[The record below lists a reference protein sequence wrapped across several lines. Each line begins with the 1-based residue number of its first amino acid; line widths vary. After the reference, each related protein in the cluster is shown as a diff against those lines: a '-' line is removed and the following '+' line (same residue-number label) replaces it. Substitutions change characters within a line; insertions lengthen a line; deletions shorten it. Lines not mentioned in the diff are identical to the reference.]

1 MDTSRLAQI
10 NSAVAQCSLAELA
23 PRLHATAMA
32 LDRFLVDDA
41 ARRSFWS
48 RLPSDAQQILGAL
61 CAAGQAPHAP
71 PASAPSGPA
80 VAAAQLERFP
90 GDVLGAII
98 AFVDLPM
105 RFSCVAASRTMR
117 DACMRL
123 SPRLERSL
131 VSLRF
136 PLLTTVT
143 DIRTAPR
150 ELFRT
155 FTDFEASG
163 GTFMDVARGGA
174 TMPQTT
180 ASGLEAFTLSLEL
193 VVGKW
198 SQGETRTVFR
208 THESVFVGTG
218 RRDQSQPGRT
228 AYEWTVPEGVFQ
240 RASHLTSNTGE
251 NLRILAK
258 VVASRRRGASGLQFA
273 KLVQSGVLDYD
284 EGYVFEAIQI
294 PCNRDNEGL
303 NLLKLNADEFD
314 GPALELRWDEP
325 GAPLGGQMTVD
336 PQVSKVQGLFK
347 WNTHDDAEDMS
358 SQWTIACLEHYVE
371 WSPR

>member
-23 PRLHATAMA
+23 PHLHATAMA
-32 LDRFLVDDA
+32 LDRFLVDDS
-41 ARRSFWS
+41 ARRRFWS

-61 CAAGQAPHAP
+61 CAVGQAPHAP

-90 GDVLGAII
+90 EDVLGAII

-105 RFSCVAASRTMR
+105 RFACVAASRTTR
-117 DACMRL
+117 DACTRL
-123 SPRLERSL
+123 SPRLENSL
-131 VSLRF
+131 VLKRF

-155 FTDFEASG
+155 FTDFEARNSP
-163 GTFMDVARGGA
+163 FARP
-174 TMPQTT
+174 PQTT

-218 RRDQSQPGRT
+218 RRGQSQPGRT

-251 NLRILAK
+251 NLRIMAK

-273 KLVQSGVLDYD
+273 KLFQGGVVDYD
-284 EGYVFEAIQI
+284 EGYVFDVEEI
-294 PCNRDNEGL
+294 PCNRANKGL
-303 NLLKLNADEFD
+303 NLIKNKADALDLFTDPGLNLIWRPTDV
-314 GPALELRWDEP
+314 R
-325 GAPLGGQMTVD
+325 TVD
-336 PQVSKVQGLFK
+336 YQVSKITGLFK

>member
-23 PRLHATAMA
+23 PHLHATAMA
-32 LDRFLVDDA
+32 LDRFLVDDS

-48 RLPSDAQQILGAL
+48 RLPSDAQHILGAL

-90 GDVLGAII
+90 EDVLGAII

-105 RFSCVAASRTMR
+105 RFTCVVASRTLR
-117 DACMRL
+117 DACTRL

-150 ELFRT
+150 ELF
-155 FTDFEASG
+155 
-163 GTFMDVARGGA
+163 GTFAEFEDRHSPFAVPP
-174 TMPQTT
+174 TTT

-198 SQGETRTVFR
+198 LPGETPNSRQVFR

-218 RRDQSQPGRT
+218 RRDQSQPGRA

-240 RASHLTSNTGE
+240 RATHRTTSIGGD
-251 NLRILAK
+251 LRIIAK

-273 KLVQSGVLDYD
+273 KVYQGGLVDYD
-284 EGYVFEAIQI
+284 EGYVFDVVEI
-294 PCNRDNEGL
+294 PCDRGNPGLSLIKSRGDDMDQFTDPGLDLFWREGDYD
-303 NLLKLNADEFD
+303 AE
-314 GPALELRWDEP
+314 
-325 GAPLGGQMTVD
+325 QMTLD
-336 PQVSKVQGLFK
+336 PSKVTGLFK
-347 WNTHDDAEDMS
+347 WNTPNESEAMSAEA
-358 SQWTIACLEHYVE
+358 TIACLEHYVE
-371 WSPR
+371 WSPW

>member
-23 PRLHATAMA
+23 PHLHATAMA

-48 RLPSDAQQILGAL
+48 RLPSDAQHILGAL

-90 GDVLGAII
+90 EDVLGAII

-105 RFSCVAASRTMR
+105 RFTCVVASRTLR
-117 DACMRL
+117 DACTRL

-143 DIRTAPR
+143 DTRTAPR

-155 FTDFEASG
+155 FTDFEARPSP
-163 GTFMDVARGGA
+163 FARQP
-174 TMPQTT
+174 TTT

-198 SQGETRTVFR
+198 LPGETPTSRQVFK
-208 THESVFVGTG
+208 TKETVFVGTG
-218 RRDQSQPGRT
+218 RRDQGRT
-228 AYEWTVPEGVFQ
+228 AYEWTVPPGVFQ
-240 RASHLTSNTGE
+240 RAGHLTSMFGGDH
-251 NLRILAK
+251 RIRAK

-273 KLVQSGVLDYD
+273 KLYQGGVVDYD
-284 EGYVFEAIQI
+284 AGYVFDVEEI
-294 PCNRDNEGL
+294 PCNRDNKGL
-303 NLLKLNADEFD
+303 NLIKNRAD
-314 GPALELRWDEP
+314 ALDLFTDP
-325 GAPLGGQMTVD
+325 GINLFWRPTDQMTAEY
-336 PQVSKVQGLFK
+336 QVSKVTGVLK
-347 WNTHDDAEDMS
+347 WNTPVDSLEMS
-358 SQWTIACLEHYVE
+358 AQAAIACLEHYVE
-371 WSPR
+371 WSPS